1 MPEAGFPQKLRLS
14 NAAEFN
20 AVFSNVEYKS
30 SSRQLVMFALGNRLS
45 YPRLGLV
52 VGKKN
57 VPLAVDRNRV
67 KRILRASFRQ
77 NQQLLVGLDIVILA
91 RNELGAVTNKWL
103 HDTSMRMWQD
113 LCNKHARK
121 PTQLTVPAV
130 SKQ

>member
-1 MPEAGFPQKLRLS
+1 MPEAGFPPKLRLA

-20 AVFSNVEYKS
+20 AVFSNVEFKAS
-30 SSRQLVMFALGNRLS
+30 NRQLVMFALGNQLS

-57 VPLAVDRNRV
+57 IPLAVDRNRV
-67 KRILRASFRQ
+67 KRVLRTSFRQ

-91 RNELGAVTNKWL
+91 RNDLGTVTSKWL
-103 HDTSMRMWQD
+103 HETAIRMWQE
-113 LCNKHARK
+113 LYNKRVSAAVR
-121 PTQLTVPAV
+121 TTGPAE